1 MAEKVTINT
10 QPVKMITDSS
20 SKGNQP
26 KWFADG
32 KWYKADH
39 MGYEALSEIVI
50 SKLLVK
56 TNIQDFVIYK
66 PTYIA
71 YEGKKLVGCYS
82 ENFKKDNETIYTLE
96 KLFRAFTGKSLA
108 KALLDYPEVKDKIK
122 FTVDFIE
129 EHTNLK
135 NVGEYLTA
143 MLELDAFFLNEDRH
157 TNNIAF
163 IRDDDTEEFRFCP
176 YFDFGLSLLS
186 DTNDYPPDADVY
198 DCIAKV
204 KAKPFDSDF
213 DLQMDAAEELYGVQ
227 LKINFTENDI
237 VNAVDECKEYYDEAT
252 LKRVTNILLAR
263 RNKFKYL
270 IGQS

>member
-1 MAEKVTINT
+1 MVNAKIINT
-10 QPVKMITDSS
+10 KPVKMITDSS

-26 KWFADG
+26 KWLADG
-32 KWYKADH
+32 FWYKADH
-39 MGYEALSEIVI
+39 MGYEGLSETVI
-50 SKLLVK
+50 SNLLRK
-56 TNIQDFVIYK
+56 TNINSFVTYM
-66 PTYIA
+66 PTVI
-71 YEGKKLVGCYS
+71 EHESKELIGCYS

-96 KLFRAFTGKSLA
+96 KLFRAYTGKSLA

-129 EHTNLK
+129 KHTDLK

-163 IRDDDTEEFRFCP
+163 IRNDDTEEFSFCP

-186 DTNDYPPDADVY
+186 DTNDYPIDADIY
-198 DCIAKV
+198 DCISKV
-204 KAKPFDSDF
+204 KAKPFDADF

-227 LKINFTENDI
+227 LKISFTENDI
-237 VNAVDECKEYYDEAT
+237 INVVNECKEYYNDAA
-252 LKRVTNILLAR
+252 LNRVTHILLAR
-263 RNKFKYL
+263 KNKFKYL
-270 IGQS
+270 T

>member
-1 MAEKVTINT
+1 MNNKIINT
-10 QPVKMITDSS
+10 KPVKMITDSS

-32 KWYKADH
+32 LWYKADH

-50 SKLLVK
+50 STLLEK
-56 TNIQDFVIYK
+56 TNISNYVTYL
-66 PTYIA
+66 PTFIE

-96 KLFRAFTGKSLA
+96 KLFRAYTGQSLA
-108 KALLDYPEVKDKIK
+108 KALLDYLEVKDKIK

-129 EHTNLK
+129 EHTNLE
-135 NVGEYLTA
+135 NVGAYLTA

-163 IRDDDTEEFRFCP
+163 LRNDDTEEFSFCP

-186 DTNDYPPDADVY
+186 DINDYPMNTDIY
-198 DCIAKV
+198 DCISKV
-204 KAKPFDSDF
+204 KAKPFDTDF
-213 DLQMDAAEELYGVQ
+213 DLQVDAAEELYGVQ
-227 LKINFTENDI
+227 LKISFTENDI
-237 VNAVDECKEYYDEAT
+237 INAVNECKEYYDEAA
-252 LKRVTNILLAR
+252 LNRVKNILLAR

-270 IGQS
+270 TK